1 MKKPHIVHKPWGK
14 EVWLELNDKYCYKRI
29 YINAGYK
36 TSFQYHHHKVETNY
50 IISGTAE
57 VWLENDEGVIEKFI
71 MKEND
76 FFDVK
81 PPKKH
86 RVIALTDIIL
96 QEVSTPEVD
105 DVVRIED
112 DTNRKDGKIDGE
124 HQTPAICIL
133 AAGLGSRLN
142 ELTTHTNKALV
153 PINGKAIIS
162 HIIDRFPKEYD
173 LVIAIG
179 YKAEVVEE
187 YCKLAYPDRNIQF
200 VQVND
205 FDKNGPGHSALACK
219 SYLQRPFYLTTA
231 DCILNSE
238 LPKLDGNW
246 LGASITEH
254 PEQYST
260 IQIQGD
266 NVTSFKN
273 KSVDGYE
280 YAFCGIAGI
289 FDYQTFWSQL
299 EKNFDGEVV
308 SAFYTPNEYTTLK
321 VKHIFWLDT
330 GTPKLLANAK
340 HVLGDKNISLT
351 KDTKEIVYKENKR
364 FIKFIPDTESLKNKK
379 VRADILGDE
388 GVIPPNVVVTNNF
401 LSYDWMDGKTLYE
414 IDNLNVFTKFLKR
427 LEKLIV
433 NKPKIT
439 LDEVT
444 ILNFYYLKTKGRLA
458 KFESKFGVNYLRNEF
473 IINGKHHK
481 SFDELFSNI
490 DFTKIPKIWGYINFH
505 GDLQFDNIIYSDE
518 KFYYID
524 WRDSFGGV
532 TNAGDLY
539 YDLAKLYG
547 GILIPYNKMKDI
559 KNLQFVENDT
569 NMVYD
574 YSISP
579 NLSKFKEVYENW
591 LSNNGF
597 KLDHIKLIT
606 ALIFANM
613 SPLHEEPFA
622 KMLICKAV
630 ELLSEYK

>member
-14 EVWLELNDKYCYKRI
+14 EVWLELNDRYCYKRI

-57 VWLENDEGVIEKFI
+57 VWLENDEGVVEKFI

-142 ELTTHTNKALV
+142 ELTTHTNKALI
-153 PINGKAIIS
+153 PINGKATIS

-173 LVIAIG
+173 LVVAVG
-179 YKAEVVEE
+179 YKADIVEE
-187 YCKLAYPDRNIQF
+187 YCKLAYPDRNIKF
-200 VQVND
+200 VQVED
-205 FDKNGPGHSALACK
+205 YDKNGPGHSMLACK
-219 SYLQRPFYLTTA
+219 QHLQRPFYLTTA

-246 LGASITEH
+246 LGVSITEH

-260 IQIQGD
+260 VDINGD
-266 NVTSFKN
+266 DVVSFKN
-273 KSVDGYE
+273 KSNNGYE

-289 FDYQTFWSQL
+289 LDYEIFWNQL

-308 SAFYTPNEYTTLK
+308 SAFYTPQEYSTLK

-330 GTPKLLANAK
+330 GTPKSLANAR
-340 HVLGDKNISLT
+340 HVLGDKGISLI
-351 KDTKEIVYKENKR
+351 KDTKEIVYKEDSK
-364 FIKFIPDTESLKNKK
+364 FIKFIPDVELLKRKK
-379 VRADILGDE
+379 IRADILREDE
-388 GVIPPNVVVTNNF
+388 VIPSNVNVTSNF
-401 LSYDWMDGKTLYE
+401 LSYDWMEGKTLYE
-414 IDNLNVFTKFLKR
+414 IDNLDLFTKFLKKFQR
-427 LEKLIV
+427 MITS
-433 NKPKIT
+433 KPKVN

-444 ILNFYYLKTKGRLA
+444 VLNFYYLKTKGRLA
-458 KFESKFGVNYLRNEF
+458 KFEMKFGANYLQHPLV
-473 IINGKHHK
+473 INGKK
-481 SFDELFSNI
+481 YESFDTLLSKI
-490 DFTKIPKIWGYINFH
+490 DFSTIPRIWGYTNFH
-505 GDLQFDNIIYSDE
+505 GDLQFDNVIYSNE

-524 WRDSFGGV
+524 WRDSFGER
-532 TNAGDLY
+532 TDAGDLY

-559 KNLQFVENDT
+559 KNLKLIENDA
-569 NMVYD
+569 NLIYSYD
-574 YSISP
+574 VSS
-579 NLSKFKEVYENW
+579 NLTKFKEIYEEW
-591 LSNNGF
+591 LVSNGF
-597 KLDHIKLIT
+597 KLNHVKLIT

-613 SPLHEEPFA
+613 SPLHEEKFA

-630 ELLSEYK
+630 ELLSEYN

>member
-1 MKKPHIVHKPWGK
+1 LYINLGV

-57 VWLENDEGVIEKFI
+57 VWLENDEGVVEKFI
-71 MKEND
+71 MKENE

-81 PPKKH
+81 PPRKH

-142 ELTTHTNKALV
+142 ELTTHTNKALI
-153 PINGKAIIS
+153 PINGKATIS
-162 HIIDRFPKEYD
+162 HIIDRFPVEYD
-173 LVIAIG
+173 LVIAVG
-179 YKAEVVEE
+179 YKADVVEE
-187 YCKLAYPDRNIQF
+187 YCKLAYPNRNIKF
-200 VQVND
+200 VYID
-205 FDKNGPGHSALACK
+205 GYDKNGPGHSALACK
-219 SYLQRPFYLTTA
+219 EHLQRPFYLTTA

-260 IQIQGD
+260 IDIQGD
-266 NVTSFKN
+266 DVVSFKN
-273 KSVDGYE
+273 KSEDGYA

-289 FDYQTFWSQL
+289 LDYQTFWNEL

-308 SAFYTPNEYTTLK
+308 SAFYTPQEYSTLK

-330 GTPKLLANAK
+330 GTQKLLANARY
-340 HVLGDKNISLT
+340 VLGDKGISLI
-351 KDTKEIVYKENKR
+351 KDTKEIVYKENDK
-364 FIKFIPDTESLKNKK
+364 FIKFIPDAEILQNKK
-379 VRADILGDE
+379 VRADILATE
-388 GVIPPNVVVTNNF
+388 GIIPPNVTVTNNF
-401 LSYDWMDGKTLYE
+401 LSYDWMEGKTLYE
-414 IDNLNVFTKFLKR
+414 IDSLDIFTKFLNK
-427 LEKLIV
+427 LERV
-433 NKPKIT
+433 VVSKPKT
-439 LDEVT
+439 TFDEVT
-444 ILNFYYLKTKGRLA
+444 MLNFYYLKTKGRLA
-458 KFESKFGVNYLRNEF
+458 KFEGKFGSDYIRNSLV
-473 IINGKHHK
+473 INGKRYE
-481 SFDELFSNI
+481 SFESLFSKI
-490 DFTKIPKIWGYINFH
+490 DFTSIPRIWGYVNFH
-505 GDLQFDNIIYSDE
+505 GDLQFDNIIYSNDR
-518 KFYYID
+518 FYYID
-524 WRDSFGGV
+524 WRDSFGGL
-532 TNAGDLY
+532 TSSGDLY

-547 GILIPYNKMKDI
+547 GILIPYNKMKDM
-559 KNLQFVENDT
+559 KNLKFIENDA
-569 NMVYD
+569 NMVYN
-574 YSISP
+574 YEISP
-579 NLSKFKEVYENW
+579 NLTNFKVVYEKW
-591 LSNNGF
+591 LVTNGF
-597 KLDHIKLIT
+597 KLDRVKLIT